1 MQTRRPSPVIV
12 VIVVLV
18 VAAIGYFVYQQWS
31 QNNAASQLTASG
43 TIEAT
48 NVNVAPELAG
58 KVQDV
63 LVDEGQT
70 VKTGDVL
77 MHLDDTLLQAQ
88 KQQAAA
94 GLSVAQSAAAT
105 ADAALA
111 SAQNQYN
118 LALNAA
124 LITDNTVNSQWLTN
138 RPSDFNLPLWYYTQ
152 SEQMNAA
159 QAEVS
164 AAQKALSDAQ
174 NNLTSIETS
183 AAGSGFE
190 QIETNLV
197 NAEASY
203 NVANDLNNRV
213 QNGTNIDQLTRFGLY
228 QLAKQQSQTA
238 PWKPF
243 SSDYLINTNNIDQN
257 IKNYSQDLFNDAK
270 SNLKDAENA
279 YNNALTSQGAS
290 DVLKARA
297 DVSLEQERYNTAMN
311 YVSYVQTGSLSPAV
325 STAQAALNQA
335 KAADDQAHNAVQQA
349 QSNVDLLNTQITK
362 LTVVSPMDGVIL
374 TRNVE
379 PGEFVQPGADA
390 LTMADISHLTITVY
404 IPEDLYGKISLGM
417 QATMKVDSFPGETF
431 NAKVSYISDQA
442 EFTPRNVQT
451 VEGRSSTVYAIKL
464 TVSDPQGQLKPGMP
478 ADVTFQ

>member
-1 MQTRRPSPVIV
+1 MEKRRPSPVLIV
-12 VIVVLV
+12 VIVLV
-18 VAAIGYFVYQQWS
+18 VAAIGYFAYQTWS
-31 QNNAASQLTASG
+31 QNNAASQLKASG

-48 NVNVAPELAG
+48 DVNVAPEEAG
-58 KVQDV
+58 KVKEV
-63 LVDEGQT
+63 LTDEGQT
-70 VKTGDVL
+70 VKTGDAL
-77 MHLDDTLLQAQ
+77 IHIDDTLLQAQ
-88 KQQAAA
+88 KQQAVAA
-94 GLSVAQSAAAT
+94 LSVAQSAAAT

-118 LALNAA
+118 LTLNAS
-124 LITDNTVNSQWLTN
+124 LTTDNTLMNQWLTN

-152 SEQMNAA
+152 SEQMTAA
-159 QAEVS
+159 QAEVD
-164 AAQKALSDAQ
+164 AAQKALTDAQ
-174 NNLTSIETS
+174 SNLTAIETS
-183 AAGSGFE
+183 AAGSGFV

-213 QNGTNIDQLTRFGLY
+213 QNGTNIDQLSRFGLY
-228 QLAKQQSQTA
+228 QLAKQQSQPIA
-238 PWKPF
+238 KQN
-243 SSDYLINTNNIDQN
+243 SSDYLINSSNIDQN
-257 IKNYSQDLFNDAK
+257 IKDYSKQLFDDAK
-270 SNLKDAENA
+270 SDLRTAQNA
-279 YNNALTSQGAS
+279 YNTALTSQAAK
-290 DVLKARA
+290 DVLKAHA

-311 YVSYVQTGSLSPAV
+311 YVSYVQTGSLSPAA

-335 KAADDQAHNAVQQA
+335 KAADQQAQSAVQQS
-349 QSNVDLLNTQITK
+349 QSNVDLLNTQLSK
-362 LTVVSPMDGVIL
+362 LTVYAPMNGVIL
-374 TRNVE
+374 TRNIE

-431 NAKVSYISDQA
+431 SAQVSNISDQA
-442 EFTPRNVQT
+442 EYTPRNVQT

-478 ADVTFQ
+478 ADVTFK

>member
-1 MQTRRPSPVIV
+1 MKSRRPSPVIII
-12 VIVVLV
+12 VIVLA
-18 VAAIGYFVYQQWS
+18 VAAIGYFAYQQWN

-58 KVQDV
+58 KVKDV

-70 VKTGDVL
+70 VKTGDAL
-77 MHLDDTLLQAQ
+77 MHLDDSLLQAQ
-88 KQQAAA
+88 KQQATA

-152 SEQMNAA
+152 SEQMSAA

-164 AAQKALSDAQ
+164 ASQKALSDAQ
-174 NNLTSIETS
+174 NNLTSVETS
-183 AAGSGFE
+183 AVGSGFV

-228 QLAKQQSQTA
+228 QLAKQQSQPIA
-238 PWKPF
+238 KQN
-243 SSDYLINTNNIDQN
+243 SSDYLINSSNIDQN
-257 IKNYSQDLFNDAK
+257 IKNYSQDLFNQAK
-270 SNLKDAENA
+270 SDLRGAENA
-279 YNNALTSQGAS
+279 YNSALTSQGAQN
-290 DVLKARA
+290 VLKARA

-311 YVSYVQTGSLSPAV
+311 YVSYVQTGSLAPAV
-325 STAQAALNQA
+325 STAQSALNQA

-362 LTVVSPMDGVIL
+362 LTVLSPMDGVIL

-404 IPEDLYGKISLGM
+404 IPEDLYGKISLGL
-417 QATMKVDSFPGETF
+417 QATMKVDSFPNQTF
-431 NAKVSYISDQA
+431 KAQVSYISDQA

>member
-1 MQTRRPSPVIV
+1 MQTRRPSALIIV
-12 VIVVLV
+12 LIILV
-18 VAAIGYFVYQQWS
+18 VAAIGYFAYQSWS
-31 QNNAASQLTASG
+31 QNQAALQLKASG

-58 KVQDV
+58 KVKDV

-70 VKTGDVL
+70 VKTGDAL

-88 KQQAAA
+88 KEQAFAT
-94 GLSVAQSAAAT
+94 LDVAKSAAST
-105 ADAALA
+105 SDAALA

-118 LALNAA
+118 LALQAS
-124 LITDNTVNSQWLTN
+124 LVTDQSLYQQWVTN
-138 RPSDFNLPLWYYTQ
+138 RPSDFNLPLWYFTQ
-152 SEQMNAA
+152 SEQITAA
-159 QAEVS
+159 QAEVD
-164 AAQKALSDAQ
+164 AAQKALTDAQ
-174 NNLTSIETS
+174 NNLASIASS
-183 AAGSGFE
+183 AAGSSFVK
-190 QIETNLV
+190 IETDLV

-213 QNGTNIDQLTRFGLY
+213 QNGVNIDQLTRYGLY
-228 QLAKQQSQTA
+228 QLAKQNNYPAT
-238 PWKPF
+238 K
-243 SSDYLINTNNIDQN
+243 SDYLINASTIDQN
-257 IKNYSQDLFNDAK
+257 IKDYAQQLFDDSKA
-270 SNLKDAENA
+270 SLKDAENA
-279 YNNALTSQGAS
+279 YNDALTSQAAK

-297 DVSLEQERYNTAMN
+297 DVTLEQARYDTAMN
-311 YVSYVQTGSLSPAV
+311 YVTMAQTGSQSPAV

-349 QSNVDLLNTQITK
+349 QASVDLVNAQLTK
-362 LTVVSPMDGVIL
+362 LTVFAPMNGVIL

-379 PGEFVQPGADA
+379 PGEYVQPGADA

-404 IPEDLYGKISLGM
+404 IPEDLYGKIKLGM
-417 QATMKVDSFPGETF
+417 AATMKVDSFPNQSFT
-431 NAKVSYISDQA
+431 AQVSYISDQA